1 MLRRVRF
8 YNVGKADYNFIKKE
22 ELVVYKHFRG
32 ESLSEKQYIW
42 LGLKEGNKAPHV
54 YSEWS
59 RYVRKK
65 HKSKSKSELVDFS
78 SYLEYMEDY
87 VSMVISVSN
96 LFYDGVIIGV
106 GITAIFNGIG
116 FSYSSGVAYWVS
128 SVVVLLVVSVILVG
142 VLWALHS
149 YNSKK
154 RIIKMFYKDYRRIID
169 SLIDK
174 K

>member
-1 MLRRVRF
+1 
-8 YNVGKADYNFIKKE
+8 
-22 ELVVYKHFRG
+22 
-32 ESLSEKQYIW
+32 
-42 LGLKEGNKAPHV
+42 
-54 YSEWS
+54 
-59 RYVRKK
+59 
-65 HKSKSKSELVDFS
+65 
-78 SYLEYMEDY
+78 
-87 VSMVISVSN
+87 MVISVSN

-106 GITAIFNGIG
+106 GVTAIFNGIG